1 MLAKCFSVIRNYVLS
16 IFFAKNVHYLPPKHA
31 SRTNFHNIIGRN
43 PLMMIHLLA
52 NQDLTPMLVPVES
65 HLEWFHLEI
74 EVIVHSIWENLS
86 EH

>member
-1 MLAKCFSVIRNYVLS
+1 
-16 IFFAKNVHYLPPKHA
+16 
-31 SRTNFHNIIGRN
+31 
-43 PLMMIHLLA
+43 MMIHLLA

-86 EH
+86 EHYNLCQSSPQYQKWVRSIWRITKRTVSKPEDIVVMRCMT